1 MDPTVWGIAPHQD
14 RSRPA
19 GPVWA
24 HVPHR
29 VGRLLM
35 PLPRRRMGLSSDEH
49 RALSEAAKAGAC
61 FGILS
66 GLYGLLR
73 PDEPIPYYDH
83 LLAEDEVA
91 PMVPRVAEVLAQWEV
106 QAVRWFTVDPAL
118 DPNVSRYRRVME
130 GAAASVGVPF
140 FVEIVTASD

>member
-1 MDPTVWGIAPHQD
+1 MDPTVWGIASHQD

-49 RALSEAAKAGAC
+49 RALSEAAKAGAFLADGDDRTAATNGC
-61 FGILS
+61 SVLAVERARG
-66 GLYGLLR
+66 GLLK
-73 PDEPIPYYDH
+73 P
-83 LLAEDEVA
+83 LGVTC
-91 PMVPRVAEVLAQWEV
+91 
-106 QAVRWFTVDPAL
+106 AVSFDTIACPWLMSFPL
-118 DPNVSRYRRVME
+118 
-130 GAAASVGVPF
+130 G
-140 FVEIVTASD
+140 